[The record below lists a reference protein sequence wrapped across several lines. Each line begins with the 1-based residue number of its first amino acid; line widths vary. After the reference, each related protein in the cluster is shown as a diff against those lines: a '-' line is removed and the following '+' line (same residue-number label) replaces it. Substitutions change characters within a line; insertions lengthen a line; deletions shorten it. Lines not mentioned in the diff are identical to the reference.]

1 MNIESFIAGS
11 FEQQYQYESFLP
23 ATVNHEWQWF
33 DPRINTLLEK
43 ASRHLAELDAFSLI
57 VPDID
62 LFIRM
67 HTIKEASLSSRI
79 EGTKTEMDEALL
91 PEEEIQPERRDDW
104 VEVNNHV
111 NAMNYVIDTLKE
123 LPLSNRLLRKT
134 HEILMQGVRGETK
147 TPGEYRRSQ
156 NWIGGSSL
164 ADAAY
169 IPPGQE
175 KVPELMSDLEKFW
188 HNDDLSVPHLI
199 RVAISHYQ
207 FETIHPF
214 LDGNGRIGR
223 LLVPLYLIDRQ
234 LLRKPSLYMSAFFE
248 KNRSSYY
255 DALSRVRTSNDLD
268 HWLRFFLNG
277 ISETARDGVETFQRI
292 LELRQDIDEKLMTL
306 GRRVANAR
314 LLVKALFQT
323 PVISVNQA
331 ANQLNVSHQTAN
343 LLIAEF
349 ERLELLREI
358 TGYQRNRLYL
368 FAPYLELFR
377 K

>member
-1 MNIESFIAGS
+1 MNVDSFAAGK
-11 FEQQYQYESFLP
+11 FERQYKYDSFLP
-23 ATVNHEWQWF
+23 ALVNHEWQWS
-33 DPRINTLLEK
+33 DPRINTLLEE

-67 HTIKEASLSSRI
+67 HTFKEASLSSRI

-91 PEEEIQPERRDDW
+91 PEEEILPERRDDW
-104 VEVNNHV
+104 VEVNNYV
-111 NAMNYVIDTLKE
+111 SAMNYAIESLNT

-147 TPGEYRRSQ
+147 MPGEYRRSQ

-164 ADAAY
+164 SDAAY
-169 IPPGQE
+169 IPPSHE
-175 KVPELMSDLEKFW
+175 HVPVLMSDLEKFW
-188 HNDDLSVPHLI
+188 HNDDLNVPHLI

-223 LLVPLYLIDRQ
+223 LLIPLYLIDRK
-234 LLRKPSLYMSAFFE
+234 LLKKPSLYISAFFE
-248 KNRSSYY
+248 KNRANYY
-255 DALSRVRTSNDLD
+255 DALSRVRVSNDLG

-277 ISETARDGVETFQRI
+277 LSETARNGVETFQLI

-314 LLVKALFQT
+314 RLVQSLFQT

-331 ANQLNVSHQTAN
+331 TEQLDVSHQTAN

-349 ERLELLREI
+349 ERLGLLREI
-358 TGYQRNRLYL
+358 TGYQRNRLYM